1 MLLLGG
7 FFIFIAF
14 VMASGVLWILACRVA
29 PLGYEI
35 SFGRVGTAVI
45 LLAIDVVLT
54 KTFLVPIG
62 GVMLGA
68 LVFTLLA
75 ILIVKSVLR
84 LSLRH
89 SVLVALIYIV
99 LWIILCSLILLCM

>member
-7 FFIFIAF
+7 FFFFIAF

-29 PLGYEI
+29 PSGYEV

-45 LLAIDVVLT
+45 LMAIGVVLT
-54 KTFLVPIG
+54 KMYLVPIA
-62 GVMLGA
+62 GVTLGVLA
-68 LVFTLLA
+68 FTVLA

-89 SVLVALIYIV
+89 SVLVALIYMV
-99 LWIILCSLILLCM
+99 LWIILSSLVLLWM